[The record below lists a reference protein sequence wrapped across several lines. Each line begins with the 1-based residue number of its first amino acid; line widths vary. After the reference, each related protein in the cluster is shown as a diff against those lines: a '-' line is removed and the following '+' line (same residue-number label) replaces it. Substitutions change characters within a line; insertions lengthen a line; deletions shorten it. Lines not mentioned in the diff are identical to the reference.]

1 MKNRLRGSIVLL
13 VLIFGAIF
21 FTVLA
26 ALSGFVLAQNHAQDI
41 TRARAEGFSIA
52 DAGLEYYRWFLSHF
66 PGNTQDGTG
75 HAGPYVTS
83 YADPQGGTAGTY
95 SLSITGNVACGVV
108 QSIDVT
114 STGVPSD
121 APGIS
126 TTLWARYAE
135 PSVARY
141 NLVLNAST
149 WFGAGPIYG
158 PVHSNGGLRMDGSPN
173 APVTSSL
180 SSWYCDY
187 SFGCNPGQ
195 TVPGVFGSGTNQEFW
210 SYPTPQVDFTAI
222 ASSFSSLKTIAQTSG
237 LYFPRVSTNQNPN
250 LGYHLIFNGDGT
262 VTVKQV
268 TAVNQNL
275 YSYPADGSANWFVP
289 DYSLISS
296 ETTLGTYTI
305 PSQCGVIFVEDNA
318 WIEGS
323 ISSKVTVVAADVA
336 DQGVY
341 PNIVVPNNIT
351 YTAFDGSAG
360 LTAIASHDLLIGPNT
375 PTNLTMDGIFVAQS
389 GVFGRNFYSCNSSY
403 ADRSDLN
410 QFGTVV
416 STLRPV
422 TAWLVGGSCAG
433 GISGYSGGTQV
444 FDRQNSTN
452 PPPFTPTTSTQWQF
466 VDWKQM

>member
-1 MKNRLRGSIVLL
+1 M
-13 VLIFGAIF
+13 
-21 FTVLA
+21 
-26 ALSGFVLAQNHAQDI
+26 
-41 TRARAEGFSIA
+41 
-52 DAGLEYYRWFLSHF
+52 
-66 PGNTQDGTG
+66 
-75 HAGPYVTS
+75 
-83 YADPQGGTAGTY
+83 
-95 SLSITGNVACGVV
+95 
-108 QSIDVT
+108 
-114 STGVPSD
+114 
-121 APGIS
+121 
-126 TTLWARYAE
+126 
-135 PSVARY
+135 
-141 NLVLNAST
+141 
-149 WFGAGPIYG
+149 
-158 PVHSNGGLRMDGSPN
+158 
-173 APVTSSL
+173 
-180 SSWYCDY
+180 
-187 SFGCNPGQ
+187 
-195 TVPGVFGSGTNQEFW
+195 
-210 SYPTPQVDFTAI
+210 
-222 ASSFSSLKTIAQTSG
+222 
-237 LYFPRVSTNQNPN
+237 
-250 LGYHLIFNGDGT
+250 
-262 VTVKQV
+262 KQV